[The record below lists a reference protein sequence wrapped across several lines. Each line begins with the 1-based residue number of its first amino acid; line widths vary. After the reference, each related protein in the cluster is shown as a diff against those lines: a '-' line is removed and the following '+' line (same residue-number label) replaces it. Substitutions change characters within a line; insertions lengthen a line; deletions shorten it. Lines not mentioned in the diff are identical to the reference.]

1 MSDVPDAILI
11 ARCPIHGLHGERE
24 RCYVCD
30 LPCEQVRLVSAE
42 RLRAAEGELNVAR
55 EAHATEVDA
64 WSAAIRERD
73 EARAQLATLRGVV
86 ERIGRFASSFTDE
99 SNDWLRVVQACERAL
114 AVPTVSADHCGYE
127 KPHDPHGWDGDG
139 FPDSETRCPG
149 TPDAL
154 SDQEAG
160 A

>member
-1 MSDVPDAILI
+1 MTIAILRGML
-11 ARCPIHGLHGERE
+11 ADAQAERD
-24 RCYVCD
+24 RY
-30 LPCEQVRLVSAE
+30 AE
-42 RLRAAEGELNVAR
+42 RLTGCV
-55 EAHATEVDA
+55 
-64 WSAAIRERD
+64 SERD
-73 EARAQLATLRGVV
+73 ETYQAKVESEEHALALEAQLATLRGVV